1 MSSQQQFFAES
12 FRTPRV
18 MTEYPQRFI
27 HIDSNG
33 LVDLCQAGEYAEGV
47 LENTTSVAGCPVSVS
62 FVGITKIT
70 VDGPYA
76 IGTYLMSGADGIG
89 TQSTAG
95 NLQYS
100 RAKMLE
106 ASVASGDIVSCRLLD
121 DQIGGAQGS
130 TGIVGIGATGIRGMT
145 GIAGMTGIQG
155 LVGLTGLQ
163 GIDGQTGIQGLTG
176 ETGIQGLVGLTGLQG
191 VDGQTG
197 IQGLVGETGI
207 QGLGLT
213 GLQGIDGQT
222 GIQGLTGETGIQG
235 LVGLTGLQ
243 GMTGIQGLVGE
254 TGIQG
259 LTGETGIQG
268 LTGFYGQTG
277 IRGLNTTADPWAVA
291 ATLGSVSGWDSTA
304 GVYFNLS
311 SGQTGIFYVL
321 YNT

>member
-191 VDGQTG
+191 V
-197 IQGLVGETGI
+197 
-207 QGLGLT
+207 
-213 GLQGIDGQT
+213 
-222 GIQGLTGETGIQG
+222 
-235 LVGLTGLQ
+235 VGLTGLQ

>member
-18 MTEYPQRFI
+18 MTNYPQRFI

-33 LVDLCQAGEYAEGV
+33 QVDLCQAGEYAEGV
-47 LENTTSVAGCPVSVS
+47 LENTTDVAGCPVSIS

-130 TGIVGIGATGIRGMT
+130 TGIVGIGATGIAGMT
-145 GIAGMTGIQG
+145 GIRGMTGIQG
-155 LVGLTGLQ
+155 LTGLYVQGETGIRGLTGFYGQTGLQGDTGIQGLTGLYIQGETGLQ

-176 ETGIQGLVGLTGLQG
+176 ETGIQGL
-191 VDGQTG
+191 
-197 IQGLVGETGI
+197 GE
-207 QGLGLT
+207 T

-235 LVGLTGLQ
+235 Q
-243 GMTGIQGLVGE
+243 TGIRGE

-259 LTGETGIQG
+259 STV
-268 LTGFYGQTG
+268 
-277 IRGLNTTADPWAVA
+277 DPWIIG
-291 ATLGSVSGWDSTA
+291 ATTGTPDSTA
-304 GVYFNLS
+304 VAGYVWAVIQ
-311 SGQTGIFYVL
+311 GATGLFAY
-321 YNT
+321 YQ